1 MIEGQASRTAER
13 VAQRRAVHQV
23 LDDPPV
29 FVDPL
34 ALQVIDCHVAERIRA
49 NPQEFNDSRLAPYL
63 RAAFAV
69 RSRFAE
75 DELADAVK
83 RGITQYAI
91 LGAGFD
97 TFAYR
102 NPFLDLRVFEV
113 DYPAT
118 QQLKRRRIAEAG
130 IHIPHSVTYV
140 EVDFAAQSFL
150 DRLVQS
156 GFVRGRPAFFSWLG
170 VVPYLE
176 VSAITQTLQ
185 TIAGLPRETTI
196 VFDFGC
202 PRSSLSPIGKVV
214 FDRMSVRVAAAG
226 EPWKALFSPEELL
239 RLLHLLG
246 FSVAEDCAAQEL
258 NAKYFSAR
266 SDGLCV
272 GEMAHVAKA
281 IV

>member
-1 MIEGQASRTAER
+1 VIEGQASRTAER
-13 VAQRRAVHQV
+13 VAQRRAVHQL

-34 ALQVIDCHVAERIRA
+34 ALHVIERDVAERIRT
-49 NPQEFNDSRLAPYL
+49 NPQEFNDSRLAPFL

-75 DELADAVK
+75 DELTRAVA
-83 RGITQYAI
+83 RGITQYVV

-130 IHIPHSVTYV
+130 IDIPQSVTYV
-140 EVDFAAQSFL
+140 EVDFASQSFL
-150 DRLVQS
+150 DRLVQT
-156 GFVRGRPAFFSWLG
+156 GFERDRPAFFSWLG

-176 VSAITQTLQ
+176 LPAITGTLRA
-185 TIAGLPRETTI
+185 IASLPRETTI

-202 PRSSLSPIGKVV
+202 PRSSLSAIGRVV
-214 FDRMSVRVAAAG
+214 FDRMSARVAAAG
-226 EPWKALFSPEELL
+226 EPWKTFFSPEELL
-239 RLLHLLG
+239 GMLHSAG

-258 NAKYFSAR
+258 NARYFSAR
-266 SDGLCV
+266 NDGLRV
-272 GEMAHVAKA
+272 GEMAHIARA